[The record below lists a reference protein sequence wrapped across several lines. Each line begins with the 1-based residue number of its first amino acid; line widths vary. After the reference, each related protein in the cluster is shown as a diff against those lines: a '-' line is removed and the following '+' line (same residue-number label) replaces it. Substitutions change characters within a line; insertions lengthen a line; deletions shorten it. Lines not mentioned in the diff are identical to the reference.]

1 MTIIPAIDIKGGRCV
16 RLFQGR
22 FDRETVYGD
31 DPAAMAGR
39 WAEEGARRLHVV
51 DLDGA
56 LDGRPSNEAAITAIL
71 RSVDLPIQIGGGLRE
86 MSTIESYLDAGADRV
101 VLGTR
106 AALDAEFLRE
116 VCGYFPG
123 KIVVAIDAREGWVA
137 VKGWLEATDRSAL
150 DLAREASE
158 AGAAALLY
166 TDIARDGTQQ
176 GPNLDALDAVAR
188 ATPTPVLASGGISTA
203 DHIRALARIKG
214 IEGAI
219 VGQALYR
226 GTLTLREAN
235 AAAEGGA

>member
-106 AALDAEFLRE
+106 AVLDAEFLRE

>member
-1 MTIIPAIDIKGGRCV
+1 MTIIPAVDIKGGRCV

-22 FDRETVYGD
+22 FDAETVYGD
-31 DPAAMAGR
+31 DPAAMARR

-86 MSTIESYLDAGADRV
+86 ISTIESYLDAGADRV

-176 GPNLDALDAVAR
+176 GPNLDALEAVAR
-188 ATPTPVLASGGISTA
+188 ATPTPVLASGGISTS

-214 IEGAI
+214 IEGTI